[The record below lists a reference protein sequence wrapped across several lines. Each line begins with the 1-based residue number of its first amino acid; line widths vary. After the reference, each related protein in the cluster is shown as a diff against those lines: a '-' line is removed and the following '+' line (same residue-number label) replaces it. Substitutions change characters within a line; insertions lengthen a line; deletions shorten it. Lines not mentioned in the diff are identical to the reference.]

1 MDFPVLL
8 NASGAAALPVPPSR
22 HTVTP
27 DPCLPEVP
35 PCYQHAQN
43 FFSHLASSFFFFPLQ
58 KLSTPSAEIS
68 LINPLEAL
76 LLYRRP
82 LSTLKK
88 RNVFRTAT
96 RSFLLERSFPQST
109 HLCGEE
115 CCFHICPMLFGK
127 GTGTS
132 ASQLTHATRHH
143 PLTILSATD
152 IKGALRR
159 AIAREHREDQGTS
172 EVSIEPRSSASRF
185 PSNRGALC
193 IGSTVPRLSA
203 RSRSTRYMAAHVASS
218 P

>member
-8 NASGAAALPVPPSR
+8 NASGAAALPVPPVATRSHPILVSR
-22 HTVTP
+22 RYLPATSTP
-27 DPCLPEVP
+27 KTFFLIWPVP
-35 PCYQHAQN
+35 
-43 FFSHLASSFFFFPLQ
+43 FFFFPLQ

-203 RSRSTRYMAAHVASS
+203 RSRSTRYMAARVASS